1 MSNNQEWCEAFLN
14 SVEFDDPTESRL
26 VRLTSIE
33 CGLARFANSSSMMGR
48 NKEWSELL
56 LNSIE
61 FQESPENSVKPE
73 CESECESGESQ
84 PERLIVS
91 QNL

>member
-33 CGLARFANSSSMMGR
+33 CGLARFANASSMMGR
-48 NKEWSELL
+48 NKDWTELF

-61 FQESPENSVKPE
+61 FQDPENSSTQGTVLQI
-73 CESECESGESQ
+73 G
-84 PERLIVS
+84 
-91 QNL
+91 QNS